1 MRLTRWTSLAALG
14 ALALA
19 CAAPAA
25 EKKETGPTA
34 ADVAVARTAIEAA
47 NTAAV
52 GAFNAGD
59 LAKWSSVYAE
69 DAIMMM
75 PNAEAWKGRA
85 AIEAGA
91 KAMTAAMA
99 ISNLKFTTEDVMLG
113 GDLAVETGTNEMTIT
128 PKKGKP
134 IVDKGKYV
142 TTWKRQAD
150 GSWKVLRD
158 ISNSNLPAGM

>member
-1 MRLTRWTSLAALG
+1 MRVNRWTTLVFIG

-25 EKKETGPTA
+25 EKKDAGPSA
-34 ADVAVARTAIEAA
+34 ADVAAARTAIEAA
-47 NTAAV
+47 NAAAV
-52 GAFNAGD
+52 AAFNAGD
-59 LAKWSSVYAE
+59 IAKWSSVYAE

-75 PNAEAWKGRA
+75 PNSEAWKGRA

-91 KAMTAAMA
+91 KAMLAAVA

-113 GDLAVETGTNEMTIT
+113 GDLAVETGSNEMTIT

-142 TTWKRQAD
+142 TTWKKQAD

-158 ISNSNLPAGM
+158 VSNSNMPAGM